1 MSSSDAGPGV
11 SEDLA
16 YPTLSQRQL
25 VHLFD
30 LGVVEDVT
38 AGHVIHRI
46 GDKTYDLVVIDDGE
60 VEVVREATADA
71 PEEVIATFG
80 PGAFLGELGLLT
92 GQTVFLSARA
102 VRSSRIYRISAEN
115 FRNLMETEAEIA
127 DIILA
132 AFRARRAIL
141 KYAAAQTIEIIG
153 SSFSAE
159 SMSLRTYVARLELP
173 HSWLDVDTSEAKF
186 LMDVSALSVDDLPAV
201 LLPGE
206 KLVKATPAEL
216 ATKLGLSYRK
226 GRSADVDLV
235 VVGGGPA
242 GLAATVNG
250 SSEGLATVMLDTVG
264 PGGQAAASSRI
275 ENYLGFPQ
283 GLSGAELTRRASA
296 QVLKFGANIYSPS
309 TVVAIRTSGDRLTVL
324 LSDGVEIPARAAIVA
339 TGARYRS
346 LPIDRWNEFEHAGI
360 YYAATEMEA
369 RSCARKEVAVVGGA
383 NSAGQAALFLAG
395 RGCMVNLVVRGEDL
409 SARMSSY
416 LINRISVHPRIAVHA
431 STEVTELQG
440 GASLEAIRLTNSSHH
455 EETVVSCCGLFC
467 FIGAYPASGWLNG
480 CCCTDG
486 KGFICTGSHI
496 PDENLGR
503 QWEIL
508 GRDPLPFETSVPGIF
523 AVGDVRYGSTK
534 RVAAAVG
541 EGASAISSVH
551 QVIGARL

>member
-1 MSSSDAGPGV
+1 MSSAETGPGI

-16 YPTLSQRQL
+16 YPTLSRRQL
-25 VHLFD
+25 DYLFD

-38 AGHVIHRI
+38 VGHVIHRI
-46 GDKTYDLVVIDDGE
+46 GDETYDLVVIADGE

-92 GQTVFLSARA
+92 GQTVYLSARA
-102 VRSSRIYRISAEN
+102 VRNSRIYRLSTEN
-115 FRNLMETEAEIA
+115 FRRLMATEADIA
-127 DIILA
+127 DIILT
-132 AFRARRAIL
+132 AFRARRHIL

-153 SSFSAE
+153 SSFSAD

-173 HSWLDVDTSEAKF
+173 HSWLDIDTPEAKF

-206 KLVKATPAEL
+206 KLLRATPAEL
-216 ATKLGLSYRK
+216 ARSLGLSYRK
-226 GRSADVDLV
+226 GRSPDVDLV

-250 SSEGLATVMLDTVG
+250 SSEGLATVMLDAVG

-275 ENYLGFPQ
+275 ENYLGFPH
-283 GLSGAELTRRASA
+283 GLSGAELTRLASV

-309 TVVAIRTSGDRLTVL
+309 TVVALGTGADRLTVL
-324 LSDGVEIPARAAIVA
+324 LSDGTEIPTRAAIIA

-346 LPIDRWNEFEHAGI
+346 LPVDRWKEFEHAGI

-383 NSAGQAALFLAG
+383 NSAGQAAVFLAG

-416 LINRISVHPRIAVHA
+416 LVNRISVHPRISVHT
-431 STEVTELQG
+431 STEVTGLQG
-440 GASLEAIRLTNSSHH
+440 GTSLEAIRLTNSSTD
-455 EETVVSCCGLFC
+455 EEAVVPCHGLFC

-480 CCCTDG
+480 CCSTDG
-486 KGFICTGSHI
+486 KGFIYTGSHI
-496 PDENLGR
+496 PDEDLGP
-503 QWEIL
+503 QWKIL
-508 GRDPLPFETSVPGIF
+508 GRDPLPFETSMPGIF

-551 QVIGARL
+551 QVVGARL